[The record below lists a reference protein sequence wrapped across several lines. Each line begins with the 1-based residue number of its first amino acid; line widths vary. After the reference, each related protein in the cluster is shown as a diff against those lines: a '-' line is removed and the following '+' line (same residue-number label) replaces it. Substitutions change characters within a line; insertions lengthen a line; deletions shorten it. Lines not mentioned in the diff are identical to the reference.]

1 MTVRIE
7 PLLFEI
13 ESLFSLQVKFTTW
26 SFSIFTTWNI
36 GKFPPFFSTSPPSSP
51 PPPQYDSYGGAS
63 ENAPFKTKFSPELVG
78 GGGGDAPGLVLAS
91 KSGGESEHCRS
102 GSLLTCT
109 ICTCSS
115 WLKWLVFFGDNRLL
129 RDQALDSNT
138 AALTM
143 KNPDSKVHSVY
154 SNTQKKTIFC

>member
-78 GGGGDAPGLVLAS
+78 GRGGGCPWPSFGIKERWWKWALPQWLFINL
-91 KSGGESEHCRS
+91 HN
-102 GSLLTCT
+102 
-109 ICTCSS
+109 TCSS